1 MAQTASPLAL
11 FRHATFR
18 SLWIAALVSN
28 LGGLIQAVG
37 AGWMMTS
44 LTDSRD
50 MVALVQASSTLPI
63 MFFALLAGALAD
75 NVDRR
80 RIMLTAQGF
89 MLVASVALTVFA
101 FAGVLTPWLLLGF
114 TFLIGCGTALH
125 TPSWQASMGDIVPRS
140 DLPSAVALNSMGF
153 NLMRSIGPAIGGII
167 VAAVGAA
174 AAFAVNAVSYAALIF
189 ALARW
194 RPDAAPRTLPRETM
208 QRAVSAGLRYVIMSP
223 NLMNVMFRGFL
234 FGVSAVAVLAMLPL
248 VARELLR
255 GTALTYGVMLGFFGV
270 GAIFGALSNARL
282 RQRFDN
288 ESVARGAFCGF
299 AASAV
304 VLALSREI
312 WLSCPVLLVA
322 GGCWVLAL
330 SLFNVTVQLS
340 TPRWVVG
347 RAIALYQTA
356 TFGGM
361 AGGSWLWGV
370 VAEAHGADR
379 ALIASGLALLG
390 GAAIGLWRALPEY
403 GNVDLDPLD
412 RFSEPALR
420 LDLAARSGPIMIMI
434 DYEIGQEDVVA
445 FLAAMADRRRVRI
458 RDGARHWSLLRDLEN
473 PRIWTESYHVPT
485 WVEYVRHHQRRTK
498 ADAEVTDRLLALHR
512 GDAPPR
518 VHRMIER
525 QTVVAHDDMPI
536 KDYPEIHH

>member
-101 FAGVLTPWLLLGF
+101 FAGMLTPWLLLGF

-194 RPDAAPRTLPRETM
+194 RPD
-208 QRAVSAGLRYVIMSP
+208 
-223 NLMNVMFRGFL
+223 
-234 FGVSAVAVLAMLPL
+234 
-248 VARELLR
+248 
-255 GTALTYGVMLGFFGV
+255 
-270 GAIFGALSNARL
+270 
-282 RQRFDN
+282 
-288 ESVARGAFCGF
+288 
-299 AASAV
+299 
-304 VLALSREI
+304 
-312 WLSCPVLLVA
+312 
-322 GGCWVLAL
+322 
-330 SLFNVTVQLS
+330 
-340 TPRWVVG
+340 
-347 RAIALYQTA
+347 
-356 TFGGM
+356 
-361 AGGSWLWGV
+361 
-370 VAEAHGADR
+370 
-379 ALIASGLALLG
+379 
-390 GAAIGLWRALPEY
+390 
-403 GNVDLDPLD
+403 
-412 RFSEPALR
+412 
-420 LDLAARSGPIMIMI
+420 
-434 DYEIGQEDVVA
+434 
-445 FLAAMADRRRVRI
+445 
-458 RDGARHWSLLRDLEN
+458 
-473 PRIWTESYHVPT
+473 
-485 WVEYVRHHQRRTK
+485 
-498 ADAEVTDRLLALHR
+498 
-512 GDAPPR
+512 
-518 VHRMIER
+518 
-525 QTVVAHDDMPI
+525 
-536 KDYPEIHH
+536 